1 MCKTVQCAKLYDIRA
16 LHNNAVCIIFHVA
29 WFFTFIGRSAPTSLF
44 MIRRTACKERWK
56 LFESK
61 ISIWFLP
68 PLLAPMCTHVP
79 NFFAC
84 YAKFTFHDQFH
95 AVLISCS
102 QIMTNS
108 PATSPVPSKPW
119 FRGVKYSDN
128 FLHQLFC
135 SDRSFLHSA
144 VPPHC
149 RSSVTL
155 DPWSQCNFGP
165 SYWGGRWSC

>member
-1 MCKTVQCAKLYDIRA
+1 MSY
-16 LHNNAVCIIFHVA
+16 NNNFNPN
-29 WFFTFIGRSAPTSLF
+29 RSPLDGSKSSTYEEF
-44 MIRRTACKERWK
+44 VKWK
-56 LFESK
+56 NSMQGKMK
-61 ISIWFLP
+61 IVWIKNLNLISSP
-68 PLLAPMCTHVP
+68 
-79 NFFAC
+79 FAC
-84 YAKFTFHDQFH
+84 AHVQVHPRAKFLSTLCQIHFPQL
-95 AVLISCS
+95 VSCSFDFLLTNS

-165 SYWGGRWSC
+165 SYWGGSWSC